1 MKKYKY
7 NINNLDCA
15 GCAKQVEI
23 ALNKDKD
30 FKNVVVNFSSGK
42 ISYESDTDFSLSE
55 LNKLV
60 KAIEPDAS
68 VSTDEEVKKE
78 TNIYFLIIGLVILF
92 IGMYLPV
99 GDTIRIILYIISYC
113 FLLYKTFVKAMKL
126 LFKSHVINENMLLTI
141 SCVGAL
147 CIDKVMEGAMVIGL
161 YTIGKVLEE
170 KALNNSRKSIKGILE
185 IKQGYANV
193 VSDGRIVKTSVEAVK
208 SGDDLVIK
216 KGERIP
222 VDGIVIS
229 GETNLDESAL
239 TGESALRFV
248 KDGDEVL
255 SGSINK
261 GDVIRVKA
269 SAEYADSTVAKIL
282 ELLDNA
288 TDKKTKLETTVSKL
302 SRYYTPIILGLAILV
317 ILILPLFGV
326 SAKESFYRGLTFLV
340 ISCPCAIAIS
350 VPLSYFT
357 GIGAASKNGIL
368 IKGSNYLD
376 GLSDIKNIVFDKTG
390 TLTSGEFK
398 VNNIEISKNS
408 KYSKDEIIDI
418 VVSGEEM
425 SNHPLASSLKALGES
440 SGKKITKFKEIDGK
454 GISFVYDDLEVLI
467 GNKKICEC
475 KKNADIH
482 VVIDGKHEASIML
495 NDGIKENA
503 SDVISE
509 LKALGVKTYMFTGD
523 KKDIAVLTGE
533 KLGID
538 EIRYEMLPTD
548 KFNEFDSVNKSGI
561 TAFVGDGINDAPV
574 LKRADIGVSMGGIGS
589 ESAIEASDIVL
600 MNDDLDKI
608 PLGIRISQYTKRIIK
623 EDLIFAISVKVIILL
638 LSVFGLANM
647 WFAVF
652 ADTGVTLLA
661 ILNTLRI
668 TNKIGIEKDS

>member
-1 MKKYKY
+1 MKKHKY

-23 ALNKDKD
+23 ALNKNKD
-30 FKNVVVNFSSGK
+30 FKNVVVNFSTGK
-42 ISYESDTDFSLSE
+42 ISYESDKDFSLGE

-60 KAIEPDAS
+60 KAVEPDAS

-92 IGMYLPV
+92 GGMYLPV
-99 GDTIRIILYIISYC
+99 SDVVKMILYIISYG

-147 CIDKVMEGAMVIGL
+147 CIDKVMEGAVVIGL

-193 VSDGRIVKTSVEAVK
+193 VSGEKIIKTSVEEVK
-208 SGDDLVIK
+208 CGDELVVK
-216 KGERIP
+216 KGERVP
-222 VDGIVIS
+222 VDGIVIN

-248 KDGDEVL
+248 NVGDEVL

-261 GDVIRVKA
+261 GDVIRVRA
-269 SAEYADSTVAKIL
+269 TSEYADSTVAKIL

-288 TDKKTKLETTVSKL
+288 SDKKTKLETTVSKL
-302 SRYYTPIILGLAILV
+302 SRYYTPIILGLAVLV

-326 SAKESFYRGLTFLV
+326 SVKESFYRGLTFLV

-398 VNNIEISKNS
+398 VNNIEISKGS
-408 KYSKDEIIDI
+408 KYSKDDIIDI

-440 SGKKITKFKEIDGK
+440 SGKKVTSFKEIDGK
-454 GISFVYDDLEVLI
+454 GISFVYDGLDVLI
-467 GNKKICEC
+467 GNKKMCGC
-475 KKNADIH
+475 KRNADVH
-482 VVIDGKHEASIML
+482 VVIDGKHEGSIML
-495 NDGIKENA
+495 SDGIKENA
-503 SDVISE
+503 CDVINE

-523 KKDIAVLTGE
+523 KKDIAMITGE

-548 KFNEFDSVNKSGI
+548 KFNEFDSVNKSGV

-600 MNDDLDKI
+600 MNDDLEKI
-608 PLGIRISQYTKRIIK
+608 PLGIRISQYTKKIIK

-668 TNKIGIEKDS
+668 TNKFRIEKDN

>member
-68 VSTDEEVKKE
+68 ISTDEEVKKE

-193 VSDGRIVKTSVEAVK
+193 VSDGRIVKTSVEDVK
-208 SGDDLVIK
+208 CGDELVVK

-222 VDGIVIS
+222 VDGILIS

-261 GDVIRVKA
+261 GDIIRVRA
-269 SAEYADSTVAKIL
+269 TSEYADSTVAKIL

-288 TDKKTKLETTVSKL
+288 SDKKTKLETTVSKL

-326 SAKESFYRGLTFLV
+326 SVKESFYRGLTFLV

-425 SNHPLASSLKALGES
+425 SNHPLAISLKALGES

-454 GISFVYDDLEVLI
+454 GISFVYDGLEVLI

-608 PLGIRISQYTKRIIK
+608 PLGIRISQYAKKIIK

-668 TNKIGIEKDS
+668 TNKFRIEKDS

>member
-23 ALNKDKD
+23 ALNKNKD

-42 ISYESDTDFSLSE
+42 ISYESDKDFSLSE

-523 KKDIAVLTGE
+523 KKDIAVLTGK

-548 KFNEFDSVNKSGI
+548 KFNEFDNVNKSGI

>member
-23 ALNKDKD
+23 ALNKNKD
-30 FKNVVVNFSSGK
+30 FKNAVVNFSTGK
-42 ISYESDTDFSLSE
+42 ISYESDKDFSLSE
-55 LNKLV
+55 LNKFV
-60 KAIEPDAS
+60 KAVEPDAS
-68 VSTDEEVKKE
+68 VSTDEEIKKE

-99 GDTIRIILYIISYC
+99 GDTVRIILYIISYC
-113 FLLYKTFVKAMKL
+113 FLLYKIFVKAMKL

-161 YTIGKVLEE
+161 YTVGKVLEE

-193 VSDGRIVKTSVEAVK
+193 VSGEKIVKTSVEDVK
-208 SGDDLVIK
+208 AGDKLVIK

-222 VDGIVIS
+222 VDGIVVS

-288 TDKKTKLETTVSKL
+288 TDKKTKLETIVSKL

-326 SAKESFYRGLTFLV
+326 SIKESFYRGLTFLV

-398 VNNIEISKNS
+398 VNNIEISKCS
-408 KYSKDEIIDI
+408 KYNKDEIIDI

-454 GISFVYDDLEVLI
+454 GISFVYDGLEVLI
-467 GNKKICEC
+467 GNKKICGC
-475 KKNADIH
+475 KKNADVH

-495 NDGIKENA
+495 SDGIKDNA
-503 SDVISE
+503 NGVIGE

-523 KKDIAVLTGE
+523 KKDIAMLTGE

-608 PLGIRISQYTKRIIK
+608 PLGIRISQYTKMIIK

-668 TNKIGIEKDS
+668 TNKFRIEKDS

>member
-23 ALNKDKD
+23 ALNKNDD
-30 FKNVVVNFSSGK
+30 FKNVVVNFSTGK
-42 ISYESDTDFSLSE
+42 ISYESDKDFSLSE

-60 KAIEPDAS
+60 KAVEPDAS
-68 VSTDEEVKKE
+68 VSTDEEVRKE
-78 TNIYFLIIGLVILF
+78 TNICFLIIGLVILF
-92 IGMYLPV
+92 MVMYLPV
-99 GDTIRIILYIISYC
+99 GDTVRIVLYIISYC
-113 FLLYKTFVKAMKL
+113 FLLYKTFVKAVKL

-161 YTIGKVLEE
+161 YTIGKILEE

-193 VSDGRIVKTSVEAVK
+193 VSGEKIIKTSVDDVK
-208 SGDDLVIK
+208 CGDELVVK

-222 VDGIVIS
+222 VDGIVIN

-255 SGSINK
+255 SGSINN
-261 GDVIRVKA
+261 GDVIRVRA
-269 SAEYADSTVAKIL
+269 TSEYADSTVAKIL

-288 TDKKTKLETTVSKL
+288 SDKKTKLETAVSKL

-317 ILILPLFGV
+317 ILVLPLFGV
-326 SAKESFYRGLTFLV
+326 SIKESFYRGLTFLV

-398 VNNIEISKNS
+398 VNNIEISKGS
-408 KYSKDEIIDI
+408 KYSKDEIIDV

-425 SNHPLASSLKALGES
+425 SNHPLASSLKALGVS
-440 SGKKITKFKEIDGK
+440 SGKKVTSFKEIDGK
-454 GISFVYDDLEVLI
+454 GINFVYDGMEVFI
-467 GNKKICEC
+467 GSKKLCGC
-475 KKNADIH
+475 KKNADVH
-482 VVIDGKHEASIML
+482 VVIDGKHEGSIML
-495 NDGIKENA
+495 SDGIKDNA
-503 SDVISE
+503 CDVINE
-509 LKALGVKTYMFTGD
+509 LKTLGGKTYMFTGD
-523 KKDIAVLTGE
+523 KKDIAMITGE

-548 KFNEFDSVNKSGI
+548 KFNEFDSVNKSGV

-574 LKRADIGVSMGGIGS
+574 LKRADIGISMGGIGS

-600 MNDDLDKI
+600 MNDDLEKI
-608 PLGIRISQYTKRIIK
+608 PLGIRISQYTKKIIK

-668 TNKIGIEKDS
+668 TNKFKIEKDN

>member
-23 ALNKDKD
+23 ALNKNKN
-30 FKNVVVNFSSGK
+30 FKNVVVNFSTGK
-42 ISYESDTDFSLSE
+42 ISYESDKDFSLGE

-60 KAIEPDAS
+60 KVAEPDAS

-92 IGMYLPV
+92 MGMYLPV
-99 GDTIRIILYIISYC
+99 SDNVRIILYIISYV

-170 KALNNSRKSIKGILE
+170 KALNNSRRSIKGILE
-185 IKQGYANV
+185 IKQSYANV
-193 VSDGRIVKTSVEAVK
+193 VSGEKIVKTSVEDVK
-208 SGDDLVIK
+208 TGDELVIK

-222 VDGIVIS
+222 VDGIVIN

-248 KDGDEVL
+248 KNGDEVL

-269 SAEYADSTVAKIL
+269 SAEYADSTVAMIL

-326 SAKESFYRGLTFLV
+326 SIKDSFYRGLTFLV

-376 GLSDIKNIVFDKTG
+376 GLSGIKNIVFDKTG

-398 VNNIEISKNS
+398 VNNIEISKDS

-440 SGKKITKFKEIDGK
+440 SGKKVTKFKEIDGM
-454 GISFVYDDLEVLI
+454 GISFVYDGMEVFI
-467 GNKKICEC
+467 GSKKLCGC
-475 KKNADIH
+475 KRNADVH

-503 SDVISE
+503 SDVINE

-523 KKDIAVLTGE
+523 KKDIAMITGE
-533 KLGID
+533 KIGID
-538 EIRYEMLPTD
+538 EIRYEMLPTE

-608 PLGIRISQYTKRIIK
+608 PLGIRISQYTKNIIK
-623 EDLIFAISVKVIILL
+623 EDLIFAISVKVIILF

-668 TNKIGIEKDS
+668 TNKFRIEKDN

>member
-23 ALNKDKD
+23 ALNKNKD
-30 FKNVVVNFSSGK
+30 FKNAVVNFSAGK
-42 ISYESDTDFSLSE
+42 ISYESDKEFSLSE

-60 KAIEPDAS
+60 KAVEPDAS

-92 IGMYLPV
+92 MGMYLPV
-99 GDTIRIILYIISYC
+99 SDTVRIILYIVSYC
-113 FLLYKTFVKAMKL
+113 FLLYKTFVKAVKL

-170 KALNNSRKSIKGILE
+170 KALNNSRRSIKGILE

-193 VSDGRIVKTSVEAVK
+193 VSGEKIVKTSVEDVK
-208 SGDDLVIK
+208 VGDELVIK

-222 VDGIVIS
+222 VDGFVIN

-326 SAKESFYRGLTFLV
+326 SVKESFYRGLTFLV
-340 ISCPCAIAIS
+340 ISCPCAIAVS

-398 VNNIEISKNS
+398 VNNIEISKDS
-408 KYSKDEIIDI
+408 EYSKDDIIDI

-440 SGKKITKFKEIDGK
+440 SGKKITKFKELDGK
-454 GISFVYDDLEVLI
+454 GISFVYDGVEVLI
-467 GNKKICEC
+467 GNKKICGC
-475 KKNADIH
+475 KKNADVH
-482 VVIDGKHEASIML
+482 VVIDGKHEASIVL
-495 NDGIKENA
+495 NDGIKDNA
-503 SDVISE
+503 SDVINE
-509 LKALGVKTYMFTGD
+509 LKVLGVKTYMFTGD
-523 KKDIAVLTGE
+523 KKDIAMLAGE

-608 PLGIRISQYTKRIIK
+608 PLGIRISQYTKKIIK
-623 EDLIFAISVKVIILL
+623 EDLIFAISVKIIILL
-638 LSVFGLANM
+638 LSIFGLANM

-668 TNKIGIEKDS
+668 TNKFRIEKES

>member
-15 GCAKQVEI
+15 GCAKELEN
-23 ALNKDKD
+23 ALNKNSD
-30 FKNVVVNFSSGK
+30 FKNVVVNFSTGK
-42 ISYESDTDFSLSE
+42 ISYESDKDIALSE
-55 LNKLV
+55 LNRLV
-60 KAIEPDAS
+60 KAVEPDAS
-68 VSTDEEVKKE
+68 VSINEEIKKE
-78 TNIYFLIIGLVILF
+78 TNIYFLIIGFIVLVCA
-92 IGMYLPV
+92 MYLP
-99 GDTIRIILYIISYC
+99 ISKNFRIVLYIISYG
-113 FLLYKTFVKAMKL
+113 FLLEKTFIKAVKL
-126 LFKSHVINENMLLTI
+126 LFKSHTINENMLLTI

-147 CIDKVMEGAMVIGL
+147 CIDKVMEGAMVISL

-185 IKQGYANV
+185 LKQGYANLV
-193 VSDGRIVKTSVEAVK
+193 DGKKIVKTNVEDVK
-208 SGDDLVIK
+208 PGDELVVK

-222 VDGIVIS
+222 VDGVVFI
-229 GETNLDESAL
+229 GETYLDESAL
-239 TGESALRFV
+239 TGESALCFV
-248 KDGDEVL
+248 KIGDKVL

-261 GDVIRVKA
+261 GDVIHVKA
-269 SAEYADSTVAKIL
+269 TTLYADSTVAKIL

-317 ILILPLFGV
+317 IFMLPIFGV
-326 SAKESFYRGLTFLV
+326 SMKESFYRGLTFLV

-376 GLSDIKNIVFDKTG
+376 GLCDIKNIVFDKTG

-398 VNNIEISKNS
+398 VNDVEIDKDS
-408 KYSKDEIIDI
+408 KYSKEEIIDI

-425 SNHPLASSLKALGES
+425 SNHPLASSLKKLGKS
-440 SGKKITKFKEIDGK
+440 SGKKNTKFKELDGK
-454 GISFVYDDLEVLI
+454 GISFVYNKHEVLI
-467 GNKKICEC
+467 GNKKICDC
-475 KKNADIH
+475 KKNADVH
-482 VVIDGKHEASIML
+482 VVVDGKHEASIML
-495 NDGIKENA
+495 TDGIKDNA
-503 SDVISE
+503 FEIIRN
-509 LKALGVKTYMFTGD
+509 LKDLGVKTYMFTGD
-523 KKDIAVLTGE
+523 KKEIALAIGK

-538 EIRYEMLPTD
+538 EIEYEMLPTD

-574 LKRADIGVSMGGIGS
+574 LKRADIGISMGGIGS

-600 MNDDLDKI
+600 MNDDLAKI
-608 PLGIRISQYTKRIIK
+608 PLGIRVSQYTKMIIK
-623 EDLIFAISVKVIILL
+623 QDLIFAISVKVIILL

-668 TNKIGIEKDS
+668 TNKFRIEREK

>member
-23 ALNKDKD
+23 ALNKNKD
-30 FKNVVVNFSSGK
+30 FKNVVVNFSTGK
-42 ISYESDTDFSLSE
+42 ISYESDKDFSLGE

-60 KAIEPDAS
+60 KAVEPDAS
-68 VSTDEEVKKE
+68 ISTDEEIKKE
-78 TNIYFLIIGLVILF
+78 TNICFLIIGLVILF
-92 IGMYLPV
+92 LGMYLPV
-99 GDTIRIILYIISYC
+99 GDTVRIILYIISYC

-141 SCVGAL
+141 SCIGAL

-193 VSDGRIVKTSVEAVK
+193 VSGEKIIKTSVEDVK
-208 SGDDLVIK
+208 CGDELVIK

-222 VDGIVIS
+222 VDAIVIN

-261 GDVIRVKA
+261 GNVIRVRA

-326 SAKESFYRGLTFLV
+326 SIKESFYRGLTFLV

-390 TLTSGEFK
+390 TLTNGEFK

-418 VVSGEEM
+418 VISGEEM

-454 GISFVYDDLEVLI
+454 GISFVYDGLEVLI
-467 GNKKICEC
+467 GNKKICGC
-475 KKNADIH
+475 KKNADVH

-509 LKALGVKTYMFTGD
+509 LKTLGVKTYMFTGD

-600 MNDDLDKI
+600 MNDDLEKI
-608 PLGIRISQYTKRIIK
+608 PLGIRISQYTKKIIK

-668 TNKIGIEKDS
+668 TNKFRIEKDN

>member
-15 GCAKQVEI
+15 GCAKEVEN
-23 ALNKDKD
+23 ALNKNSD
-30 FKNVVVNFSSGK
+30 FRNVVVNFSTGK
-42 ISYESDTDFSLSE
+42 ISYESYKDINLNE
-55 LNKLV
+55 LNRLV
-60 KAIEPDAS
+60 KAVDPDAS
-68 VSTDEEVKKE
+68 VSIDEEIKKE
-78 TNIYFLIIGLVILF
+78 TNIYFLIIGLIILV
-92 IGMYLPV
+92 GAMYLPISKTFKIV
-99 GDTIRIILYIISYC
+99 LYIVSYG
-113 FLLYKTFVKAMKL
+113 FLLEKTFIKAVKL
-126 LFKSHVINENMLLTI
+126 LLKSHTVNENMLLTI

-147 CIDKVMEGAMVIGL
+147 CIDKVMEGAMVISL

-185 IKQGYANV
+185 LKQSYANLV
-193 VSDGRIVKTSVEAVK
+193 VGEKIVKTNVEDIK
-208 SGDDLVIK
+208 PGDELVVK
-216 KGERIP
+216 KGERIS
-222 VDGIVIS
+222 VDGVVFS
-229 GETNLDESAL
+229 GETYLDESAL
-239 TGESALRFV
+239 TGESALCFA
-248 KDGDEVL
+248 KIGDKVL

-261 GDVIRVKA
+261 EDVIHVKA
-269 SAEYADSTVAKIL
+269 TTLYADSTVAKIL

-288 TDKKTKLETTVSKL
+288 TDKKTKLETAVSKL

-317 ILILPLFGV
+317 IFTLPIFGV
-326 SAKESFYRGLTFLV
+326 SMKESFYRGLTFLV

-376 GLSDIKNIVFDKTG
+376 GLCGIKNIVFDKTG
-390 TLTSGEFK
+390 TLTSGEFR
-398 VNNIEISKNS
+398 VNDVEIDKDS
-408 KYSKDEIIDI
+408 KYSKEEIIDI

-425 SNHPLASSLKALGES
+425 SNHPLASSLKKLGKN
-440 SGKKITKFKEIDGK
+440 SGKKITKFKELDGK
-454 GISFVYDDLEVLI
+454 GISFVYNKHEVLI
-467 GNKKICEC
+467 GNKKICDC
-475 KKNADIH
+475 KKSADVH

-495 NDGIKENA
+495 TDGIKNNA
-503 SDVISE
+503 SEIIRN
-509 LKALGVKTYMFTGD
+509 LKDLGVRTYMFTGD
-523 KKDIAVLTGE
+523 KKEIAIAIGK

-538 EIRYEMLPTD
+538 EIKYEMLPTD

-574 LKRADIGVSMGGIGS
+574 LKRADIGISMGGIGS

-600 MNDDLDKI
+600 MNDDLAKI
-608 PLGIRISQYTKRIIK
+608 PLGIKISQYTKKIIK
-623 EDLIFAISVKVIILL
+623 QDLIFAISVKVIILL

-668 TNKIGIEKDS
+668 TNKFRIEREK

>member
-15 GCAKQVEI
+15 GCAKEVEI
-23 ALNKDKD
+23 ALNKNKD
-30 FKNVVVNFSSGK
+30 FKNAVVNFSTGK
-42 ISYESDTDFSLSE
+42 ISYESDKDFSLSE

-60 KAIEPDAS
+60 KAVEPDAS

-99 GDTIRIILYIISYC
+99 GDTVRIILYIISYC

-193 VSDGRIVKTSVEAVK
+193 VSGEKIVKTSVEDVK
-208 SGDDLVIK
+208 AGDELVIK

-222 VDGIVIS
+222 VDGIVIN

-326 SAKESFYRGLTFLV
+326 SIKESFYRGLTFLV

-398 VNNIEISKNS
+398 VNNIEISKGS

-425 SNHPLASSLKALGES
+425 SNHPLASSLKVLGES

-454 GISFVYDDLEVLI
+454 GISFVYDGLEVLI
-467 GNKKICEC
+467 GNKKICGC
-475 KKNADIH
+475 KKNADVH

-495 NDGIKENA
+495 NDGIKDNA
-503 SDVISE
+503 NDVIGE

-523 KKDIAVLTGE
+523 KKDIAMLTGE

-608 PLGIRISQYTKRIIK
+608 PLGIRISQYTKKIIK

-668 TNKIGIEKDS
+668 TNKFRIEKDS

>member
-23 ALNKDKD
+23 ALNKNKD
-30 FKNVVVNFSSGK
+30 FKNVVVNFSTGK
-42 ISYESDTDFSLSE
+42 ISYESDKDFSLSE

-60 KAIEPDAS
+60 KAAEPDAS

-92 IGMYLPV
+92 MGMYLPV
-99 GDTIRIILYIISYC
+99 SDNVRIILYIISYV

-141 SCVGAL
+141 SCIGAL

-193 VSDGRIVKTSVEAVK
+193 VSDGRIVKASVEDVK
-208 SGDDLVIK
+208 CGDELVIK

-222 VDGIVIS
+222 VDGTLIS

-248 KDGDEVL
+248 NVGDEVL

-261 GDVIRVKA
+261 GDVIRVRA
-269 SAEYADSTVAKIL
+269 TSEYADSTVAKIL

-288 TDKKTKLETTVSKL
+288 SDKKTKLETTVSKL
-302 SRYYTPIILGLAILV
+302 SRYYTPIILGLAVLV
-317 ILILPLFGV
+317 ILVLPLFGV
-326 SAKESFYRGLTFLV
+326 SIKESFYRGLTFLV

-398 VNNIEISKNS
+398 VNSIEISKGS
-408 KYSKDEIIDI
+408 KYSTDDIIDI

-425 SNHPLASSLKALGES
+425 SNHPLAGSLKALGES
-440 SGKKITKFKEIDGK
+440 RGKKVTSFKEIDGK
-454 GISFVYDDLEVLI
+454 GISFVYDGLGVFI
-467 GNKKICEC
+467 GNKKICGC
-475 KKNADIH
+475 KKNADVH

-495 NDGIKENA
+495 SDGIKDNA
-503 SDVISE
+503 CDVIGE

-523 KKDIAVLTGE
+523 KKDIALLTGE

-548 KFNEFDSVNKSGI
+548 KFNEFDSVNKSGV
-561 TAFVGDGINDAPV
+561 TAFAGDGINDAPV
-574 LKRADIGVSMGGIGS
+574 LKRADIGISMGGIGS

-608 PLGIRISQYTKRIIK
+608 PLGIRISQYTKKIIK
-623 EDLIFAISVKVIILL
+623 EDLIFAISVKIIILL
-638 LSVFGLANM
+638 L
-647 WFAVF
+647 
-652 ADTGVTLLA
+652 
-661 ILNTLRI
+661 
-668 TNKIGIEKDS
+668 

>member
-15 GCAKQVEI
+15 GCAKEVEI
-23 ALNKDKD
+23 ALNKNKD
-30 FKNVVVNFSSGK
+30 FKNAVVNFSTGK
-42 ISYESDTDFSLSE
+42 ISYESDKDFSLSE

-60 KAIEPDAS
+60 KAVEPDAS

-78 TNIYFLIIGLVILF
+78 TNIYFLIIGLAILF
-92 IGMYLPV
+92 MGMYLPV
-99 GDTIRIILYIISYC
+99 GDTVRIILYIVSYC

-126 LFKSHVINENMLLTI
+126 LFKSHVINENILLTI

-193 VSDGRIVKTSVEAVK
+193 VSGEKIVKTSVEDVK
-208 SGDDLVIK
+208 AGDELVIK

-222 VDGIVIS
+222 VDGIVVN

-239 TGESALRFV
+239 TGESTLRFV

-326 SAKESFYRGLTFLV
+326 SIKESFYRGLTFLV

-398 VNNIEISKNS
+398 VNNIEISKGS
-408 KYSKDEIIDI
+408 KHSKDEIIDI

-454 GISFVYDDLEVLI
+454 GISFVYDGLEVFI
-467 GNKKICEC
+467 GNKKICGC
-475 KKNADIH
+475 KKNADVH

-495 NDGIKENA
+495 NDGIKDNA
-503 SDVISE
+503 NDVISK

-523 KKDIAVLTGE
+523 KKDIAMLTGE

-608 PLGIRISQYTKRIIK
+608 PLGIRISQYTKMIIK

-668 TNKIGIEKDS
+668 TNKFRIEKDS

>member
-68 VSTDEEVKKE
+68 ISTDEEVKKE

-141 SCVGAL
+141 SCIGAL

-193 VSDGRIVKTSVEAVK
+193 VSGEKIVKTSVEDVK

-222 VDGIVIS
+222 VDGVVIS

-440 SGKKITKFKEIDGK
+440 SGKKIIKFKEIDGK
-454 GISFVYDDLEVLI
+454 GISFVYDGLEVLI

-608 PLGIRISQYTKRIIK
+608 PLGIRISQYTKKIIK

-668 TNKIGIEKDS
+668 TNKFRIEKDS

>member
-23 ALNKDKD
+23 ALNKNKD
-30 FKNVVVNFSSGK
+30 FKNVVVNFSTGK
-42 ISYESDTDFSLSE
+42 ISYESDKDFSLGE

-60 KAIEPDAS
+60 KAAEPDAS

-92 IGMYLPV
+92 MGMYLPV
-99 GDTIRIILYIISYC
+99 SDNVRIILYIISYV

-193 VSDGRIVKTSVEAVK
+193 VSDGRIVKASVEDVK
-208 SGDDLVIK
+208 CGDELVIK

-222 VDGIVIS
+222 VDGTLIN

-239 TGESALRFV
+239 TGESVLRFV
-248 KDGDEVL
+248 KCGDEVL

-261 GDVIRVKA
+261 GDVIRVRA
-269 SAEYADSTVAKIL
+269 TSEYADSTVAKIL

-288 TDKKTKLETTVSKL
+288 SDKKTKLETTVSKL

-326 SAKESFYRGLTFLV
+326 SVKESFYRGLTFLV

-398 VNNIEISKNS
+398 VNNVEISKGS
-408 KYSKDEIIDI
+408 KYSMDDIIDI

-440 SGKKITKFKEIDGK
+440 SGKKVTKFKEIDGM
-454 GISFVYDDLEVLI
+454 GISFVYDGMEVFI
-467 GNKKICEC
+467 GSKKMCGC
-475 KKNADIH
+475 TRNADVH

-495 NDGIKENA
+495 NDGIKDNA
-503 SDVISE
+503 SDVINE

-523 KKDIAVLTGE
+523 KKDIAMITGE

-548 KFNEFDSVNKSGI
+548 KYNEFDSVNKNGV
-561 TAFVGDGINDAPV
+561 TAFAGDGINDAPV
-574 LKRADIGVSMGGIGS
+574 LKRADIGISMGGIGS

-600 MNDDLDKI
+600 MNDDLEKI
-608 PLGIRISQYTKRIIK
+608 PLGIRISQYTKKIIK

-668 TNKIGIEKDS
+668 TNKFRIEKDN

>member
-23 ALNKDKD
+23 ALNKNND
-30 FKNVVVNFSSGK
+30 FKNVVVNFSTGK
-42 ISYESDTDFSLSE
+42 ISYESDKDFSLSE

-60 KAIEPDAS
+60 KAVEPDAS
-68 VSTDEEVKKE
+68 VNTDEEVKKE

-92 IGMYLPV
+92 VGMYLPV
-99 GDTIRIILYIISYC
+99 GDTVRIILYIISYC
-113 FLLYKTFVKAMKL
+113 FLLYKTFVKAVKL

-193 VSDGRIVKTSVEAVK
+193 VSGEKIVKTSVEGVK
-208 SGDDLVIK
+208 CGDELVIK

-222 VDGIVIS
+222 VDGIVIN

-269 SAEYADSTVAKIL
+269 TSEYADSTVAKIL

-317 ILILPLFGV
+317 ILVLPLFGV
-326 SAKESFYRGLTFLV
+326 SVKESFYRGLTFLV

-398 VNNIEISKNS
+398 VNNIEISKGS
-408 KYSKDEIIDI
+408 KYSRDDIIDI

-440 SGKKITKFKEIDGK
+440 SDKKITKFKEIDGK
-454 GISFVYDDLEVLI
+454 GISFVYDGLEVLI
-467 GNKKICEC
+467 GNKKICGC
-475 KKNADIH
+475 KKSADVH
-482 VVIDGKHEASIML
+482 VVIEGKHEASIML
-495 NDGIKENA
+495 NDGIKDNA
-503 SDVISE
+503 SDVINE

-523 KKDIAVLTGE
+523 KKDVALLTGE

-608 PLGIRISQYTKRIIK
+608 PLGIRISQYTKKIIK
-623 EDLIFAISVKVIILL
+623 EDLIFAILVKVIILL

-668 TNKIGIEKDS
+668 TNKFRIEKDS

>member
-23 ALNKDKD
+23 ALNKNKD
-30 FKNVVVNFSSGK
+30 FKNVVVNFSTGK
-42 ISYESDTDFSLSE
+42 ISYESDKDFSLSE

-60 KAIEPDAS
+60 KAVEPDAS
-68 VSTDEEVKKE
+68 ISTDEEVKKE
-78 TNIYFLIIGLVILF
+78 TNIYFLIIGLVILCA
-92 IGMYLPV
+92 GMYLPV
-99 GDTIRIILYIISYC
+99 GDTVRIILYIISYC
-113 FLLYKTFVKAMKL
+113 FLLYKTFVKAVKL

-193 VSDGRIVKTSVEAVK
+193 VSGEKIIKTSVEDVK
-208 SGDDLVIK
+208 AGDELVIK

-222 VDGIVIS
+222 VDGIVVS
-229 GETNLDESAL
+229 GDTNLDESAL

-326 SAKESFYRGLTFLV
+326 SIRESFYRGLTFLV

-398 VNNIEISKNS
+398 VNNLEINKGS
-408 KYSKDEIIDI
+408 KYNKDEIIDI

-454 GISFVYDDLEVLI
+454 GISFVYDGLEVLI
-467 GNKKICEC
+467 GNKKICGC
-475 KKNADIH
+475 KKNADVH

-495 NDGIKENA
+495 SDGIKENA
-503 SDVISE
+503 NGVIRE

-523 KKDIAVLTGE
+523 KKDIAMLTGE

-574 LKRADIGVSMGGIGS
+574 LKRADIGLSMGGIGS

-608 PLGIRISQYTKRIIK
+608 PLGIRISQYTKKIIK

-668 TNKIGIEKDS
+668 TNKFRIEKGN

>member
-23 ALNKDKD
+23 ALNKNKD
-30 FKNVVVNFSSGK
+30 FKNVVVNFSTGK
-42 ISYESDTDFSLSE
+42 ISYESDKDFSLGE

-60 KAIEPDAS
+60 KAVEPDAS
-68 VSTDEEVKKE
+68 ISTDEEVKKE

-92 IGMYLPV
+92 VGMYLPV
-99 GDTIRIILYIISYC
+99 GNTVRLFIYIISYC

-141 SCVGAL
+141 SCIGAL

-193 VSDGRIVKTSVEAVK
+193 VSGEKIIKTSVEDIKV
-208 SGDDLVIK
+208 GDELVIK

-222 VDGIVIS
+222 VDGIVIN

-239 TGESALRFV
+239 TGESALYFV
-248 KDGDEVL
+248 KTGDEVL

-326 SAKESFYRGLTFLV
+326 SIKESFYRGLTFLV

-357 GIGAASKNGIL
+357 GIGAAGKNGIL

-390 TLTSGEFK
+390 TLTNGEFK
-398 VNNIEISKNS
+398 VNNIEISKDS

-425 SNHPLASSLKALGES
+425 SNHPLASSLKVLGES

-454 GISFVYDDLEVLI
+454 GISFVYDGLEVLI
-467 GNKKICEC
+467 GNKKICGC
-475 KKNADIH
+475 KKNADVH

-509 LKALGVKTYMFTGD
+509 LKTLGVKTYMFTGD
-523 KKDIAVLTGE
+523 KKDIAMLTGE
-533 KLGID
+533 RLGID

-548 KFNEFDSVNKSGI
+548 KFNEFDSVNKGGI

-600 MNDDLDKI
+600 MNDDLEKI
-608 PLGIRISQYTKRIIK
+608 PLGIRISQYTKKIIK

-668 TNKIGIEKDS
+668 TNKFRIEKDN

>member
-15 GCAKQVEI
+15 GCAKQVENS
-23 ALNKDKD
+23 LNKNKD
-30 FKNVVVNFSSGK
+30 FKNVVVNFSTGK
-42 ISYESDTDFSLSE
+42 ISYESDKDFSLSE

-99 GDTIRIILYIISYC
+99 GDTVRIILYIVSYC

-147 CIDKVMEGAMVIGL
+147 CIDKVMEGAMVISL

-170 KALNNSRKSIKGILE
+170 EALNNSRKSIKGILE
-185 IKQGYANV
+185 IKQSYANV
-193 VSDGRIVKTSVEAVK
+193 VSGEKIVKTSVEDVK
-208 SGDDLVIK
+208 TGDELVIK

-222 VDGIVIS
+222 VDGIVIN

-248 KDGDEVL
+248 KNGDEVL

-269 SAEYADSTVAKIL
+269 SAEYADSTVAMIL

-326 SAKESFYRGLTFLV
+326 SIKDSFYRGLTFLV

-376 GLSDIKNIVFDKTG
+376 GLSGIKNIVFDKTG

-398 VNNIEISKNS
+398 VNNIEISKDS

-440 SGKKITKFKEIDGK
+440 SGKKVTKFKEIDGM
-454 GISFVYDDLEVLI
+454 GISFVYDGMEVFI
-467 GNKKICEC
+467 GSKKLCGC
-475 KKNADIH
+475 KRNADVH

-503 SDVISE
+503 SDVINE

-523 KKDIAVLTGE
+523 KKDIAMITGE
-533 KLGID
+533 KIGID
-538 EIRYEMLPTD
+538 EIRYEMLPTE

-608 PLGIRISQYTKRIIK
+608 PLGIRISQYTKNIIK
-623 EDLIFAISVKVIILL
+623 EDLIFAISVKVIILF

-668 TNKIGIEKDS
+668 TNKFRIEKDN

>member
-1 MKKYKY
+1 
-7 NINNLDCA
+7 
-15 GCAKQVEI
+15 
-23 ALNKDKD
+23 
-30 FKNVVVNFSSGK
+30 
-42 ISYESDTDFSLSE
+42 
-55 LNKLV
+55 
-60 KAIEPDAS
+60 
-68 VSTDEEVKKE
+68 
-78 TNIYFLIIGLVILF
+78 
-92 IGMYLPV
+92 
-99 GDTIRIILYIISYC
+99 
-113 FLLYKTFVKAMKL
+113 
-126 LFKSHVINENMLLTI
+126 
-141 SCVGAL
+141 
-147 CIDKVMEGAMVIGL
+147 MVIGL

-170 KALNNSRKSIKGILE
+170 KALNNSRRSIKGILE

-193 VSDGRIVKTSVEAVK
+193 VSDGRIVKASVEDVK
-208 SGDDLVIK
+208 CGDELVIK

-222 VDGIVIS
+222 VDGTLIN

-239 TGESALRFV
+239 TGESVLRFV
-248 KDGDEVL
+248 KCGDEVL

-269 SAEYADSTVAKIL
+269 TSEYADSTVAKIL

-288 TDKKTKLETTVSKL
+288 SDKKTKLETTVSKL
-302 SRYYTPIILGLAILV
+302 SRYYTPIILGLAFLV
-317 ILILPLFGV
+317 ILVLPLFGV
-326 SAKESFYRGLTFLV
+326 SIKESFYRGLTFLV

-398 VNNIEISKNS
+398 INNIEISNGS
-408 KYSKDEIIDI
+408 KYDMDDIIDI

-440 SGKKITKFKEIDGK
+440 SGRKVTKFKEIDGK
-454 GISFVYDDLEVLI
+454 GISFVYDGLDVLI
-467 GNKKICEC
+467 GNKKICGC
-475 KKNADIH
+475 KKNADVH
-482 VVIDGKHEASIML
+482 VVIDGKHEVSIML

-503 SDVISE
+503 NDVINE

-523 KKDIAVLTGE
+523 KKDIAMITGE

-548 KFNEFDSVNKSGI
+548 KYNEFDSVNKSGV
-561 TAFVGDGINDAPV
+561 TAFAGDGINDAPV
-574 LKRADIGVSMGGIGS
+574 LKRADIGISMGGIGS

-600 MNDDLDKI
+600 MNDDLEKI
-608 PLGIRISQYTKRIIK
+608 PLGIRISQYTKKIIK

-668 TNKIGIEKDS
+668 TNKFRIEKDN

>member
-23 ALNKDKD
+23 ALNKNKD
-30 FKNVVVNFSSGK
+30 FKNVVVNFSTGK
-42 ISYESDTDFSLSE
+42 ISYESDKDFSLGE

-60 KAIEPDAS
+60 KAAEPDAS

-92 IGMYLPV
+92 VGMYLPV
-99 GDTIRIILYIISYC
+99 SDNVRIILFIISYV

-141 SCVGAL
+141 SCIGAL

-193 VSDGRIVKTSVEAVK
+193 VSDGRIVKSSVEDVK
-208 SGDDLVIK
+208 CGDELVIK

-239 TGESALRFV
+239 TGESVLRFV
-248 KDGDEVL
+248 KCGDEVL
-255 SGSINK
+255 SGTINK

-269 SAEYADSTVAKIL
+269 TSEYADSTVAKIL

-288 TDKKTKLETTVSKL
+288 SDKKTKLETTVSKL
-302 SRYYTPIILGLAILV
+302 SRYYTPIILGLAVLV
-317 ILILPLFGV
+317 ILVLPLFGV
-326 SAKESFYRGLTFLV
+326 SIKESFYRGLTFLV

-398 VNNIEISKNS
+398 VNSIEISKGS
-408 KYSKDEIIDI
+408 KYSRDDIIDI

-440 SGKKITKFKEIDGK
+440 SGKKVTKFKEIDGM
-454 GISFVYDDLEVLI
+454 GISFVYDGMEVFI
-467 GNKKICEC
+467 GSKKLCGC
-475 KKNADIH
+475 KRKADVH

-495 NDGIKENA
+495 MM
-503 SDVISE
+503 E
-509 LKALGVKTYMFTGD
+509 LKRMPVMLLMSLKLLG
-523 KKDIAVLTGE
+523 L
-533 KLGID
+533 KLIC
-538 EIRYEMLPTD
+538 L
-548 KFNEFDSVNKSGI
+548 
-561 TAFVGDGINDAPV
+561 
-574 LKRADIGVSMGGIGS
+574 
-589 ESAIEASDIVL
+589 
-600 MNDDLDKI
+600 
-608 PLGIRISQYTKRIIK
+608 LGIRK
-623 EDLIFAISVKVIILL
+623 IF
-638 LSVFGLANM
+638 
-647 WFAVF
+647 
-652 ADTGVTLLA
+652 
-661 ILNTLRI
+661 R
-668 TNKIGIEKDS
+668 

>member
-15 GCAKQVEI
+15 GCAKEVEN
-23 ALNKDKD
+23 ALNKNSD
-30 FKNVVVNFSSGK
+30 FKNVVVNFSTGK
-42 ISYESDTDFSLSE
+42 ISYESNKDFALSE
-55 LNKLV
+55 LNRLV
-60 KAIEPDAS
+60 KAVEPDAS
-68 VSTDEEVKKE
+68 VSINEEIKKE
-78 TNIYFLIIGLVILF
+78 TNIYFLIIGLIVLV
-92 IGMYLPV
+92 GAMYLP
-99 GDTIRIILYIISYC
+99 ISKNFRIVLYIISYG
-113 FLLYKTFVKAMKL
+113 FLLEKTFIKAVKL
-126 LFKSHVINENMLLTI
+126 LFKSHTINENMLLTI

-147 CIDKVMEGAMVIGL
+147 CIDKVMEGAMVISL

-185 IKQGYANV
+185 LKQGYANLV
-193 VSDGRIVKTSVEAVK
+193 DGKKIVKTNVEDIK
-208 SGDDLVIK
+208 PGDELVVK

-222 VDGIVIS
+222 VDGVVFN
-229 GETNLDESAL
+229 GETYLDESAL
-239 TGESALRFV
+239 TGESALCFV
-248 KDGDEVL
+248 KTGDKVL

-261 GDVIRVKA
+261 GDVIHVKTTTL
-269 SAEYADSTVAKIL
+269 YADSTVAKIL

-317 ILILPLFGV
+317 IFLLPIFGV
-326 SAKESFYRGLTFLV
+326 SMKESFYRGLTFLV

-376 GLSDIKNIVFDKTG
+376 GLCDIKNIVFDKTG
-390 TLTSGEFK
+390 TLTSGKFK
-398 VNNIEISKNS
+398 VNDVEIDKDS
-408 KYSKDEIIDI
+408 KYSKEEIIDI

-425 SNHPLASSLKALGES
+425 SNHPLASSLKKLGKS
-440 SGKKITKFKEIDGK
+440 SGKKIAKFKELDGK
-454 GISFVYDDLEVLI
+454 GISFVYNKHEVLI
-467 GNKKICEC
+467 GNKKICDC
-475 KKNADIH
+475 KKNADVH

-495 NDGIKENA
+495 TDGIKDNA
-503 SDVISE
+503 FEIIRN
-509 LKALGVKTYMFTGD
+509 LKDLGVKTYMFTGD
-523 KKDIAVLTGE
+523 KKEIALAIGK

-538 EIRYEMLPTD
+538 EIEYEMLPTD

-574 LKRADIGVSMGGIGS
+574 LKRADIGISMGGIGS

-600 MNDDLDKI
+600 MNDDLAKI
-608 PLGIRISQYTKRIIK
+608 PLGIRVSQYTKMIIK
-623 EDLIFAISVKVIILL
+623 QDLIFAISVKVIILL

-668 TNKIGIEKDS
+668 TNKFRIEREK

>member
-23 ALNKDKD
+23 ALNKNKD
-30 FKNVVVNFSSGK
+30 FKSVVVNFSAGK
-42 ISYESDTDFSLSE
+42 ISYESDKEFSLSE

-60 KAIEPDAS
+60 KAVEPDTS

-78 TNIYFLIIGLVILF
+78 NNVYFLIIGLVILF
-92 IGMYLPV
+92 MGMYLPV
-99 GDTIRIILYIISYC
+99 SDTVRIILYIISYC
-113 FLLYKTFVKAMKL
+113 FLLYKTFVKAVKL

-170 KALNNSRKSIKGILE
+170 KALNNSRRSIKGILE

-193 VSDGRIVKTSVEAVK
+193 VSGEKIVKTSVEDVK
-208 SGDDLVIK
+208 CGDELVIK

-222 VDGIVIS
+222 VDGIVIN

-248 KDGDEVL
+248 KNGDEVL

-326 SAKESFYRGLTFLV
+326 SVKESFYRGLTFLV

-408 KYSKDEIIDI
+408 KYSKDDIIDI
-418 VVSGEEM
+418 VVTGEEM

-454 GISFVYDDLEVLI
+454 GIGFVYDGVEVLI
-467 GNKKICEC
+467 GNKKICGC
-475 KKNADIH
+475 KKNADVH

-523 KKDIAVLTGE
+523 KKDIAMLTGE

-608 PLGIRISQYTKRIIK
+608 PLGIRISQYTKKIIK

-668 TNKIGIEKDS
+668 TNKFRIEKES